1 MAFKRLIAMVPVQNG
16 QVVMSYGYT
25 RHKPAGGLGS
35 VLRNLDRWGVD
46 EIVVMDIS
54 RGLEAPDFSL
64 IEQVRRAAIRTP
76 VAFGGGIRSAEHAVA
91 AVAQGCDRVVIETL
105 IWQAPGE
112 VARISDAIGQQAV
125 IGAVPVVY
133 NDQGVFAAPVHTA
146 TREAWHTCLPRLEAL
161 AISELL
167 VIDRAHEGTAGSSQM
182 AAHVPI
188 SPSKESHQII
198 WFGGLAAQQADQLLR
213 RSDTVG
219 VAFGNPFL
227 VSELAAH
234 ALRQQMNELVRKRLL
249 REVKPHAG
257 H

>member
-25 RHKPAGGLGS
+25 HHKPAGGLGS

-46 EIVVMDIS
+46 EIVVIDIS
-54 RGLEAPDFSL
+54 RGLQAPDFSL
-64 IEQVRRAAIRTP
+64 LEQVRRAAIRTP

-91 AVAQGCDRVVIETL
+91 AVAQGCDRVVVETL
-105 IWQAPGE
+105 IWHAPAE
-112 VARISDAIGQQAV
+112 ITRISDAIGQQAV

-133 NDQGVFAAPVHTA
+133 SDKGLFAAPVHTD
-146 TREAWHTCLPRLEAL
+146 TREPWSACLQRLEGL

-167 VIDRAHEGTAGSSQM
+167 VIDRAHEGTSGSSQM
-182 AAHVPI
+182 AAHVPPS
-188 SPSKESHQII
+188 SPTQTHQLI
-198 WFGGLAAQQADQLLR
+198 WFGGLASTQASELLR

-227 VSELAAH
+227 TTELAAH
-234 ALRQQMNELVRKRLL
+234 TLRLEMNALVRARLL
-249 REVKPHAG
+249 REVRPHAG
-257 H
+257 D